1 MKYKEKKQ
9 YFLLDHKYG
18 ITAHPNE
25 AFGISVAEIVKAGCI
40 VWVPDRGGQRE
51 IVDHTDLVVRDV
63 DDAVDKIKKVLK
75 IREKQEDLQEHL
87 KRQSMKFSV
96 KRFKKEVR
104 KLIRDY
110 FGKDDS

>member
-1 MKYKEKKQ
+1 MLAE
-9 YFLLDHKYG
+9 HKYG
-18 ITAHPNE
+18 ISTHPNE
-25 AFGISVAEIVKAGCI
+25 AFGISAAKMIKAGCI
-40 VWVPDRGGQRE
+40 VLVTKGGGQAE
-51 IVDHTDLVVRDV
+51 IVNHPDLIFVEI

-87 KRQSMKFSV
+87 KRQSVKFSV